1 MAASTIAR
9 GSRATT
15 RLRKIECEHC
25 GLILRGA
32 AGPLRREGLPE
43 HCGVPMTWADAEDAF
58 AELDGAALYENAAAA
73 AELAREDRQ
82 LARRAY
88 AVGGGARNNVG
99 QCGGCRK
106 PVKATN
112 EHCPCGFANDIRGRR
127 NQGGYRDAIPF

>member
-1 MAASTIAR
+1 MTASTVAR

-88 AVGGGARNNVG
+88 AVGGGARNSAAP
-99 QCGGCRK
+99 CRRCRQ
-106 PVKATN
+106 PAKA
-112 EHCPCGFANDIRGRR
+112 G
-127 NQGGYRDAIPF
+127 